1 MADENSTKN
10 GGQPYT
16 DVRER
21 MRLKTVASTLEGL
34 LQTCMAESNPVCTKE
49 MLPSLE
55 RVEDLITIFQGIFFP
70 GYRSE
75 TIHGMA
81 GLTSFMREKLERAFD
96 VTYEQLKLCVPFRW
110 KGQWAKEQGAVAPT
124 EDIEEIALSLTK
136 DFFERLP
143 RVRAAVKADVYAAF
157 DGDPAALSYE
167 EVILCYPAI
176 FAIST
181 YRLAHEFY
189 LLDVPL
195 LPRVLTEHVHSRTGI
210 DIHPG
215 ATVGDRFFIDHGTGV
230 VIGETTVIGN
240 NVRIYQG
247 VTLGGRSFVLDE
259 FGRPRKGI
267 KRHPTVEDDVV
278 IYAGATILGGDTII
292 GKGSVIGGNVWLT
305 RSVLAHSRVIQKDM
319 LREDFAD
326 GSGI

>member
-1 MADENSTKN
+1 MADGTGKDNE
-10 GGQPYT
+10 GQPYT

-21 MRLKTVASTLEGL
+21 IRQGTVASTLEGL
-34 LQTCMAESNPVCTKE
+34 LGTCMAEHNPVCTKE
-49 MLPSLE
+49 SLPSLE
-55 RVEDLITIFQGIFFP
+55 RVEELIEIFQGIFFP

-75 TIHGMA
+75 PIRGMA
-81 GLTSFMREKLERAFD
+81 GLTSFIREKLERAFD
-96 VTYEQLKLCVPFRW
+96 LTYEQLRLCLPFRW
-110 KGQWAKEQGAVAPT
+110 KGEWARERGVEPAT
-124 EDIEEIALSLTK
+124 EDVEETALALTR
-136 DFFERLP
+136 DFFTRLP
-143 RVRAAVKADVYAAF
+143 RVRLRVKGDVYAAY

-167 EVILCYPAI
+167 EVILSYPAV

-181 YRLAHEFY
+181 YRVAHEFY
-189 LLDVPL
+189 LLDIPL
-195 LPRVLTEHVHSRTGI
+195 LPRVLTEFVHSKTGI

-230 VIGETTVIGN
+230 VIGETTVIGE

-259 FGRPRKGI
+259 LGRPRKGV
-267 KRHPTVEDDVV
+267 KRHPTVEDDVI

-292 GKGSVIGGNVWLT
+292 GKGSVVGGNVWLT
-305 RSVLAHSRVIQKDM
+305 RSAPAFSRILQRGIV
-319 LREDFAD
+319 REDFSD

>member
-1 MADENSTKN
+1 MAENKDN

-21 MRLKTVASTLEGL
+21 MRLTTVASTLEGL

-49 MLPSLE
+49 SLPSLE
-55 RVEDLITIFQGIFFP
+55 RVEELIEIFQGIFFP

-75 TIHGMA
+75 PIHGMA

-96 VTYEQLKLCVPFRW
+96 LTYEQLKLCVPFRW
-110 KGQWAKEQGAVAPT
+110 KGQWAREQGVEAPDTDVEEVAL
-124 EDIEEIALSLTK
+124 ALTR
-136 DFFERLP
+136 DFFKRLP
-143 RVRAAVKADVYAAF
+143 AVRARVKEDVYAAY

-167 EVILCYPAI
+167 EVILSYPAI

-195 LPRVLTEHVHSRTGI
+195 LPRVLTEYVHSRTGI

-230 VIGETTVIGN
+230 VIGETTVIGE

-247 VTLGGRSFVLDE
+247 VTLGGRSFILDAL
-259 FGRPRKGI
+259 GRPKKAV

-278 IYAGATILGGDTII
+278 IYAGATILGGDTTI
-292 GKGSVIGGNVWLT
+292 GKGSVVGGNVWLT
-305 RSVLAHSRVIQKDM
+305 RSVPPFSRVLQNGIM
-319 LREDFAD
+319 REDYAD
-326 GSGI
+326 GGGI

>member
-1 MADENSTKN
+1 MTAKN
-10 GGQPYT
+10 GNDGQPYT

-21 MRLKTVASTLEGL
+21 IRLTTVASTLEGL

-49 MLPSLE
+49 SLPSLE
-55 RVEDLITIFQGIFFP
+55 RVEELIRIFQGIFFP

-75 TIHGMA
+75 PIHGMA

-96 VTYEQLKLCVPFRW
+96 LTYEQLKLCVPFRW
-110 KGQWAKEQGAVAPT
+110 KGQWAREQGIEAPDSDVEEVA
-124 EDIEEIALSLTK
+124 LVLTR
-136 DFFERLP
+136 DFFSRLP
-143 RVRAAVKADVYAAF
+143 AVRGVVKDDVYAAY

-167 EVILCYPAI
+167 EVILSYPAI

-181 YRLAHEFY
+181 YRVAHEFY
-189 LLDVPL
+189 RLNVPL
-195 LPRVLTEHVHSRTGI
+195 LPRVLTEYVHSQTGI

-230 VIGETTVIGN
+230 VIGETTVIGD

-259 FGRPRKGI
+259 LGRPKKGV
-267 KRHPTVEDDVV
+267 KRHPTVEDDVIV
-278 IYAGATILGGDTII
+278 YAGATILGGDTTI

-305 RSVLAHSRVIQKDM
+305 RSVPPFSRVLQKGII
-319 LREDFAD
+319 REDYSD
-326 GSGI
+326 GGGI